1 MKTGAQGARHAVVGA
16 PAFCVDFGEAWPAI
30 KALPFRAAN
39 TIGFIVANV
48 FNFLPAHGC
57 VFGAKVRTKTDC
69 PGLRRGSAVSVVGL
83 PVNNAV
89 VWVPVGLVGMG
100 LMPRTIMTTLV
111 GLGWNFTAR
120 KFWIYESE
128 SP

>member
-1 MKTGAQGARHAVVGA
+1 MSST
-16 PAFCVDFGEAWPAI
+16 F
-30 KALPFRAAN
+30 
-39 TIGFIVANV
+39 
-48 FNFLPAHGC
+48 FLPTAVSSAPRFERKRIVPVC
-57 VFGAKVRTKTDC
+57 AAV
-69 PGLRRGSAVSVVGL
+69 PAVSVVGL

-100 LMPRTIMTTLV
+100 LMPRTIITTLA